1 MRDAI
6 GIDASVDEKGVRISD
21 VVDSRELDGRF
32 LEAGLLEEADEFII
46 RQRAGH
52 ATDPE
57 LHAALHV
64 RWQLALNNDVGNRE
78 SSTGL
83 EYAKCLFDD
92 ASFVTGEIHDAI
104 GDDDVDGFRG
114 QRNLLDASA
123 QEFDV
128 RYSGLRGVLPSER
141 KHVVGHIETIRPS
154 SGTHAAR

>member
-1 MRDAI
+1 PRWRGAHRLWLGCANKGRTDPSRDFVCDAI

-21 VVDSRELDGRF
+21 VVDSRELDARF

-64 RWQLALNNDVGNRE
+64 RWQLALNNDVGHRE

-83 EYAKCLFDD
+83 EHAKGFLDD
-92 ASFVTGEIHDAI
+92 AAFLPGEIHHAVR
-104 GDDDVDGFRG
+104 DDHVDG
-114 QRNLLDASA
+114 
-123 QEFDV
+123 
-128 RYSGLRGVLPSER
+128 
-141 KHVVGHIETIRPS
+141 
-154 SGTHAAR
+154 